1 MRLLQTMVINGENY
15 DVNSWTKC
23 STCQLVISSIIS
35 SRSKFVV
42 SFILSLVVPSSC
54 RLSNSSHLFVLLIG
68 YFHLRSFRHVACL
81 FVCLFIASCV
91 VSSRQREGDWE
102 LCKLSLKIISNMAA
116 AKEIR
121 DPVSELKKC
130 LRFSIEMVQNR
141 LKDRIHDDM
150 DGIDYLC
157 VQLDIIKNLAE
168 RASAQY
174 NLLMAMDIVNSLR
187 KAQESLRSLER
198 GNEHI
203 SVFVSTG
210 CRGRPFIHIPKDLV
224 QLYIDYHFPLT
235 KIGQIF
241 GVFKGAL

>member
-1 MRLLQTMVINGENY
+1 MVINGENY

-23 STCQLVISSIIS
+23 STRRFIHRLVAFRVRSVIYSFACCPFIVSPFEFVAPFRSAHWLLPSPLIS
-35 SRSKFVV
+35 SRRV
-42 SFILSLVVPSSC
+42 SLCGV
-54 RLSNSSHLFVLLIG
+54 
-68 YFHLRSFRHVACL
+68 
-81 FVCLFIASCV
+81 VCLFIALCV
-91 VSSRQREGDWE
+91 ALSLQREGDWE

-210 CRGRPFIHIPKDLV
+210 CRGRPSIHIPKDLM

>member
-1 MRLLQTMVINGENY
+1 M
-15 DVNSWTKC
+15 
-23 STCQLVISSIIS
+23 
-35 SRSKFVV
+35 SRRV
-42 SFILSLVVPSSC
+42 SL
-54 RLSNSSHLFVLLIG
+54 
-68 YFHLRSFRHVACL
+68 
-81 FVCLFIASCV
+81 
-91 VSSRQREGDWE
+91 RQREGDWE

-116 AKEIR
+116 AEEVR
-121 DPVSELKKC
+121 DPVSELKEC

-141 LKDRIHDDM
+141 LNDRIHEDM

-157 VQLDIIKNLAE
+157 VQLDRIQNLAE
-168 RASAQY
+168 RASALY
-174 NLLMAMDIVNSLR
+174 NLPMAMDIVNSLS